1 MPQLPEQ
8 IRPVVAAL
16 AKYHFWILAALVPL
30 VLVPMLL
37 MGTGGL
43 DKKIGEQRSQI
54 ESRVSALKGVQGIP
68 EHPNESWSEAID
80 AQIEKIRDETVA
92 EWQKFWQDQQF
103 LRTWPQA
110 LGDDFIKSVAAL
122 KPGGVLKRDFL
133 LRYQNAVKDLARELP
148 KRMGADDLMVEGAV
162 AGPGG
167 VGPEGR
173 PGPRF
178 GGEFGGPRP
187 GFGGEFG
194 PRPGAEG
201 VVPDGSGA
209 LLAWSAADQKRLYDS
224 FNWEKPPSTTQVL
237 LAQEELW
244 VYGLFCDVVR
254 RMNEGATGH
263 FNASI
268 TDVQRLA
275 VGYPAAEE
283 SPGGQGTGRVHTRRT
298 ADAAGGF
305 PGGELPP
312 VVEPGLEA
320 PADGLGGV
328 AQPKGRPPHPRF
340 SLPGTTFTPDR
351 FGGGLPPAG
360 GEGVDPA
367 AEQPV
372 AASPDDLLREWIY
385 VDLTGRPLNASEL
398 ATAPD
403 AQLVHLSPFV
413 LRVVMDQRQIDRLL
427 QEIVK
432 QDPAAGGVP
441 IDVRQ
446 IRINPP
452 DEMAGTPTGG
462 GFEFGGESPLAGGR
476 GLVAEGTL
484 GGDPRRPFDVVVELR
499 GTVGLAVPPQPKVL
513 ENGAAAED
521 GTGGGA

>member
-1 MPQLPEQ
+1 MASLPDSL
-8 IRPVVAAL
+8 RPAVAAL
-16 AKYHFWILAALVPL
+16 AKWHFWILAGLLPL
-30 VLVPMLL
+30 VLLPALL
-37 MGTGGL
+37 IANGSLKTTI
-43 DKKIGEQRSQI
+43 DSERSKTDQAFAAA
-54 ESRVSALKGVQGIP
+54 EAVAVKQD
-68 EHPNESWSEAID
+68 HPNDNWVKEFD
-80 AQIEKIRDETVA
+80 ARTAAVRQDILG
-92 EWQKFWQDQQF
+92 EWNRLWQSQQP
-103 LRTWPQA
+103 LRTWPPE
-110 LGDDFIKSVAAL
+110 LGDVFLGAIAEVEA
-122 KPGGVLKRDFL
+122 GKRPDL
-133 LRYQNAVKDLARELP
+133 LQRDRQRYQNVVPDLVRKLP
-148 KRMGADDLMVEGAV
+148 ARMGCEELMVAADSPEA
-162 AGPGG
+162 GG
-167 VGPEGR
+167 VGR
-173 PGPRF
+173 P
-178 GGEFGGPRP
+178 PRP
-187 GFGGEFG
+187 DFAL
-194 PRPGAEG
+194 PGREG
-201 VVPDGSGA
+201 
-209 LLAWSAADQKRLYDS
+209 LADPTAKTRETLIWSAEDQQRLFNA
-224 FNWEKPPSTTQVL
+224 FNWKDAPSTTQVL

-244 VYGLFCDVVR
+244 VYGQFCDVVR

-268 TDVQRLA
+268 TDVLRLA

-312 VVEPGLEA
+312 VVEPGLEV

-351 FGGGLPPAG
+351 FGGGVPPAG